1 MIVITAASGQL
12 GRLVIQ
18 ELLKSVPAEQLVAAV
33 RSPEKVADFAN
44 LGVQVRQADY
54 TQPSTLA
61 TALTDAE
68 KVLFISSSEVGSR
81 VPQHANVITAAKEAG
96 VKLVAYTSILHADS
110 SPLDL
115 AEEHKQ
121 TEALL
126 KESGVPHVL
135 LRNGWYTENYTMG
148 IPTALQYGA
157 MMGCAGDGK
166 IASASRADFAAAAAA
181 VLLLA
186 DDQAGKIYELA
197 GDEAYT
203 LSEFAAEL
211 SEQSGKQVRYQ
222 NMSEEAYAQALQNV
236 GLPAP
241 FAMMLA
247 QSETGASQ
255 GGLFD
260 DSKTLSSLTGRPT
273 TPLRESIKTALDPE
287 TS

>member
-1 MIVITAASGQL
+1 MIVITAASSQL

-18 ELLKSVPAEQLVAAV
+18 ELLKTVPADQLVAAV
-33 RSPEKVADFAN
+33 RNPEKVADFAN
-44 LGVQVRQADY
+44 LGVQVRQVDY

-61 TALTDAE
+61 TALAGAE

-81 VPQHANVITAAKEAG
+81 VSQHTNVIAAAKEAG
-96 VKLVAYTSILHADS
+96 VRLVAYTSILHAAS
-110 SPLDL
+110 SPLGL

-121 TEALL
+121 TELLL
-126 KESGVPHVL
+126 KESGVPYVL
-135 LRNGWYTENYTMG
+135 LRNGWYTENYTAS
-148 IPTALQYGA
+148 IPMALQYGV

-166 IASASRADFAAAAAA
+166 IASATRADFAAGAAA
-181 VLLLA
+181 VLLA
-186 DDQAGKIYELA
+186 DNPAGKVYELA

-211 SEQSGKQVRYQ
+211 SRQSGQRVRYQ
-222 NMSEEAYAQALQNV
+222 NMTEAAYAEVLQNAGV
-236 GLPAP
+236 PAP

-247 QSETGASQ
+247 QSETGISQ

-260 DSKTLSSLTGRPT
+260 GSKTLGNLIRRPT
-273 TPLRESIKTALDPE
+273 TSLGASIRMALDHA

>member
-18 ELLKSVPAEQLVAAV
+18 ELLKTVAADQLVAAV
-33 RSPEKVADFAN
+33 RNPEKVADFAN
-44 LGVQVRQADY
+44 LGVQVRQMDY

-61 TALTDAE
+61 TALIGAE

-81 VPQHANVITAAKEAG
+81 VSQHTNVIAAAKEAD
-96 VKLVAYTSILHADS
+96 VRLVAYTSVLHAAS
-110 SPLDL
+110 SPLGL

-121 TEALL
+121 TEILL
-126 KESGVPHVL
+126 KESGVPYVL
-135 LRNGWYTENYTMG
+135 LRNGWYTENYTAS
-148 IPTALQYGA
+148 IPMALQYGV

-166 IASASRADFAAAAAA
+166 IASATRADFAAGAAA
-181 VLLLA
+181 VLLA
-186 DDQAGKIYELA
+186 NNQAGKVYELA

-211 SEQSGKQVRYQ
+211 SRQSGQRVRYQ
-222 NMSEEAYAQALQNV
+222 NMTEAAYAEALQNAGV
-236 GLPAP
+236 PAP

-247 QSETGASQ
+247 QSETGISQ

-260 DSKTLSSLTGRPT
+260 GSKTLGNLIRRPT
-273 TPLRESIKTALDPE
+273 TSLGASIRMALDHA